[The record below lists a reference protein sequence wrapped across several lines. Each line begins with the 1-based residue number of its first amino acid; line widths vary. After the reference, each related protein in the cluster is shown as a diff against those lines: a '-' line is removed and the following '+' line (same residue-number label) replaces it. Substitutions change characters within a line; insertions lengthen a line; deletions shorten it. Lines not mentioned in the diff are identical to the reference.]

1 MKTIKLLKLKLRNF
15 KGISNL
21 SLELNGESVSVHG
34 ENGTGKTS
42 IFDAWLWIL
51 FDKDSNHNKLG
62 ENVKTVG
69 TSGLEHEVEAIISVN
84 DKPMTLRKVYY
95 EKYTKKRGQAVAEK
109 TGNTTD
115 YYINDVPVQLKEY
128 NEHILS
134 IIDPDT
140 FKLLTSPLYFNEQLA
155 WKQRRDVLINLA
167 GDVTNEEVA
176 AADPSLQKLLSVIS
190 DRSIDDHRK
199 VIAAKKATINKEF
212 EQIPHR
218 IDEAVRALPNVDN
231 LKSVNIEAFIQACT
245 KDRETLQTKIIQM
258 RNSDPVIELNNKLRQ
273 AENDLA
279 ICRKNDEQSK
289 KEKLFALRVEVSGAQ
304 NERKGL
310 LSDLQDVQDKKDTAQ
325 RRYDEYD
332 KSRAKLRRDW
342 TLVDE
347 RKFVDTVG
355 DSCPTCKQSLPA
367 HDVAEARNMALQ
379 NFNINQSQDFE
390 RIEKAGVAANGE
402 CERYSVTLERL
413 ALQEQDLSAKL
424 HAVDKTYAEVTETF
438 ARANAETV
446 NASAE
451 TMAAFALTETIHNE
465 IEVVKTGDVNFE
477 EIAAMENEITAIGK
491 HSDDLYSKLSDLK
504 AHASGSKRIDELKAK
519 QKELAKEFAKLE
531 EELFLAEQFVRVK
544 VDMLESKINSKFK
557 FAKFRLFEQQINGG
571 LNDCCTLL
579 IDGVPYSGGLN
590 HAAQINAGLDVI
602 NVLSQYYGVCCP
614 LFLDNRES
622 VVKLIDTEAQII
634 NLFVSAADKTLR
646 IEI

>member
-15 KGISNL
+15 KGIKDL
-21 SLELNGESVSVHG
+21 SLELNGENVSVHG

-140 FKLLTSPLYFNEQLA
+140 FKLLISPLYFNEQLA

-176 AADPSLQKLLSVIS
+176 AADPSLQKLLSIIS

-199 VIAAKKATINKEF
+199 VIASKKAAINKEL

-218 IDEAVRALPNVDN
+218 IDEAVRALPNVDE
-231 LKSVNIEAFIQACT
+231 LKGVDIEVFIQACT

-310 LSDLQDVQDKKDTAQ
+310 LSDLQDIEDKKATAQ
-325 RRYDEYD
+325 RLFDEYD
-332 KSRAKLRRDW
+332 KSLAKLRRDW

-367 HDVAEARNMALQ
+367 HDVAEARNMALRS
-379 NFNINQSQDFE
+379 FNITQSQDFE

-402 CERYSVTLERL
+402 CERFSAVLERL
-413 ALQEQDLSAKL
+413 ALQEQDLSTKL
-424 HAVDKTYAEVTETF
+424 QAVDKTYAEVTETL
-438 ARANAETV
+438 AWANAETV

-451 TMAAFALTETIHNE
+451 TMAAFALTETIRSE
-465 IEVVKTGDVNFE
+465 IEAVKTGDVNFE

-491 HSDDLYSKLSDLK
+491 HSDDLYLQLSNVK
-504 AHASGSKRIDELKAK
+504 ARASGSKRIDELKAN
-519 QKELAKEFAKLE
+519 QKELAKEYEKLE

-571 LNDCCTLL
+571 LNDCAEL
-579 IDGVPYSGGLN
+579 IIEGVAYSKGLN
-590 HAAQINAGLDVI
+590 QAAQVNAGLDVI
-602 NVLSQYYGVCCP
+602 QTLSEHYGVSAP
-614 LFLDNRES
+614 IFIDQRES
-622 VVKLIDTEAQII
+622 VVNLFEINTQII
-634 NLFVSAADKTLR
+634 SLIVSGNDKTLR